1 MGLIKIDKLTIGYKK
16 RKNGERKVIS
26 HLNLDMKSGE
36 LICLVGPN
44 GSGKSTLLKTI
55 TGLLPPLDGEV
66 FLSGRNIRSISSLE
80 RAKLVSMVLTNPVQA
95 GQLTVYDVCSLGR
108 YPHTDW
114 MGSLAQEDHD
124 MITASLDAIGIRH
137 FAHRYL
143 HELSDGERQKVM
155 IARALA
161 QNSKLIILDE
171 PTAFLDMPYRIEIM
185 HILKNLAMNE
195 DRGILLSTH
204 DLDLAMRTADRLWV
218 VNHDGSF
225 HDGAP
230 EDLVLNGVIS
240 QVFAI
245 GEISYDAERGRFH
258 IPVHPKGSARI
269 TGENGKFRFW
279 TERAMER
286 IGFISQ
292 ENEPAEIHVHIAPTE
307 NCMTW
312 IIKTPGTVKHFSNL
326 TDGIHWIQTVK
337 IAG

>member
-1 MGLIKIDKLTIGYKK
+1 MGLIHIDKLTIGYKK

-26 HLNLDMKSGE
+26 HLNLDMNTGE

-80 RAKLVSMVLTNPVQA
+80 QAKLVSMVLTNPVQA

-114 MGSLAQEDHD
+114 IGSLAQEDHD

-185 HILKNLAMNE
+185 HILKNLALKE

-218 VNHDGSF
+218 VNRDGSF

-230 EDLVLNGVIS
+230 EDLVLKGVIS

-245 GEISYDAERGRFH
+245 GEIAYDAERGRFH

-292 ENEPAEIHVHIAPTE
+292 ENESAEVHVHIVPTE
-307 NCMTW
+307 KCMTW
-312 IIKTPGTVKHFSNL
+312 IIQTPGTVKHFSNL
-326 TDGIHWIQTVK
+326 TDGIHWIQTLK
-337 IAG
+337 TAG

>member
-1 MGLIKIDKLTIGYKK
+1 MGLIRIDKLTVGYKK
-16 RKNGERKVIS
+16 RKNGDKKVIS
-26 HLNLDMKSGE
+26 HLNLDLKSGE
-36 LICLVGPN
+36 LISLVGPN

-55 TGLLPPLDGEV
+55 TGLLPPLDGEI
-66 FLSGRNIRSISSLE
+66 FLSGKNIRSMSSLE
-80 RAKLVSMVLTNPVQA
+80 RAKQVSLVLTNPVQA

-114 MGSLAQEDHD
+114 MGSLGQEDHD
-124 MITASLDAIGIRH
+124 MVTAALDAIGIRH

-161 QNSKLIILDE
+161 QNSKLMILDE
-171 PTAFLDMPYRIEIM
+171 PTAFLDMPYRLEIM
-185 HILKNLAMNE
+185 HILQNLAINE

-204 DLDLAMRTADRLWV
+204 DLDLALRTSDRLWV
-218 VNHDGSF
+218 VNRDGSF

-230 EDLVLNGVIS
+230 EDLVLKGIIS

-258 IPVHPKGSARI
+258 IPVHPKGSVRI

-286 IGFISQ
+286 IGFVLQ
-292 ENEPAEIHVHIAPTE
+292 GDETVKIHVHIISKE
-307 NCMTW
+307 NIMTW
-312 IIKTPGTVKHFSNL
+312 IIQTPGNVKQFSNL
-326 TDGIHWIQTVK
+326 TDGIDWIQNLK